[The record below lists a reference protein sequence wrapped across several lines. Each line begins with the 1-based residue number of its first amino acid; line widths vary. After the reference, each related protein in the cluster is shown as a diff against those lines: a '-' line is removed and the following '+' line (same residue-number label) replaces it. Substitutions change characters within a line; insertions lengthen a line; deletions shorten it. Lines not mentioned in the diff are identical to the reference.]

1 MIKKLHGYMVDFAG
15 MVYYVFVFHFMS
27 PVFNDTVDDGRS
39 SDVTTTLDT
48 LKNS

>member
-1 MIKKLHGYMVDFAG
+1 MIKKLHDYMVDFAG
-15 MVYYVFVFHFMS
+15 ISLLCICFHFMS